1 MPRAILGALGGPN
14 DPLAIPGRALRVEQ
28 RVDVAGR
35 LAPQAR
41 RLPAALPGREIYL
54 HADNKLNQQAI
65 DRTANAALQALVADY
80 VLCRGRHRRY
90 YADPVDMPIRV

>member
-14 DPLAIPGRALRVEQ
+14 DPLAIPGRAVRVQQ

-54 HADNKLNQQAI
+54 HADNKLKQQAI
-65 DRTANAALQALVADY
+65 DRTGT
-80 VLCRGRHRRY
+80 RSGRYKPPDQLLAFLERL
-90 YADPVDMPIRV
+90 